1 MNKFCS
7 PYCLP
12 NRPLALVFAFWLF
25 SGAHL
30 TMARADPSLTNS
42 KVISVD
48 GATEGRTFEGVG
60 AIGQYVS
67 LLFDYPEP
75 QRSEILDFLFKPNFG
90 ASLQILKV
98 EVGGDINSTDGSE
111 PSHRHT
117 RDDENYTRGYEWWL
131 MEEARKRNPNIVLEC
146 LAWGAP
152 AWVGNGKFYSQDMA
166 DYLVKFIQGA
176 KRVHNLNINF
186 VGTWNE
192 CNNLGFSY
200 NPAWIKLLR
209 RTLDQNNLQKVG
221 IVAPD
226 QMGNWNIIDDM
237 NKDADLKAAIAA
249 VGVHYPKCTSPP
261 AAQACAVPLWASEDG
276 PWSGRWDATSD
287 LTIGSLPQI
296 LNRNYIGAR
305 IVKTEIWIM
314 LTSYYDNLPL
324 SGSGLM
330 RANTPWSGH
339 YEVQPAIW
347 AVAHTTQFAQPGWK
361 YLDSACQM
369 LESGSVVA
377 LKSPM
382 TNDYS
387 IIIETMP
394 AKQTQ
399 TLTFQVTGNLS
410 DSPLHVWHSNATSQF
425 VRMNDISPEMGK
437 FTIQAE
443 PGSVYS
449 LTTTTGQ
456 QKGTAPAPPPA
467 KPFPFPYREDFESY
481 EVGQTPRYLNQ
492 RNGVFE
498 VINRADGQGKA
509 MHLASQRKG
518 IEWVKMKDPQTF
530 LGSTDWKDYFVSAEF
545 LLDTAGNVALYGRIG
560 TILENDTPAAG
571 YCLKVTD
578 TGEWELLAA
587 AKVIGSGKAPFA
599 RGVWHRLGLEFKG
612 NSIDVTVDKA
622 NVAHVKD
629 ETFKAGMV
637 GLGCGWHQAQFDN
650 LVVQSD
656 SALP

>member
-1 MNKFCS
+1 MNKYWPAC
-7 PYCLP
+7 CLLY
-12 NRPLALVFAFWLF
+12 RLLALVFAFCLF
-25 SGAHL
+25 SGAHP
-30 TMARADPSLTNS
+30 TIAKSAPSLTNL
-42 KVISVD
+42 KIISVD
-48 GATEGRTFEGVG
+48 GAKEGRVFEGVG
-60 AIGQYVS
+60 AIGQYAT

-75 QRSEILDFLFKPNFG
+75 QRSEVLDFLFKPDYG

-98 EVGGDINSTDGSE
+98 EVGGDINSTDGCE
-111 PSHRHT
+111 PSHMHT

-131 MEEARKRNPNIVLEC
+131 MEEAKKRNPNIVLEC

-152 AWVGNGKFYSQDMA
+152 AWVGNGKYYSQDMA

-176 KRVHNLNINF
+176 RRVHNLDINF

-192 CNNLGFSY
+192 SNNLGFSY

-209 RTLDQNNLQKVG
+209 RTLDQNNLRKVG

-226 QMGNWNIIDDM
+226 QMGNWNIVDDM
-237 NKDADLKAAIAA
+237 NKDADLKAALAA
-249 VGVHYPKCTSPP
+249 VGVHYPKGASPP
-261 AAQACAVPLWASEDG
+261 TAQACGVPLWASEDG

-287 LTIGSLPQI
+287 LTVGSLPQV

-324 SGSGLM
+324 PGSGLM

-347 AVAHTTQFAQPGWK
+347 AVAHTTQFTQPGWK

-377 LKSPM
+377 LKSS
-382 TNDYS
+382 TTSDYS

-410 DSPLHVWHSNATSQF
+410 DSPLHIWHSNATSQF
-425 VRMNDISPEMGK
+425 VKMNDISPQIGK
-437 FTIQAE
+437 FTIQVE

-481 EVGQTPRYLNQ
+481 DVGQTPRYVNQ

-498 VINRADGQGKA
+498 VVKRADGRGKA
-509 MHLASQRKG
+509 LHLASLTKG
-518 IEWVKMKDPQTF
+518 IEWVKMKDPQFF
-530 LGSTDWKDYFVSAEF
+530 LGSLDWKDYSVSADF
-545 LLDTAGNVALYGRIG
+545 LLNTPGNVALYGRIG
-560 TILENDTPAAG
+560 SIQENDNPAAG
-571 YCLKVTD
+571 YCLKVRD
-578 TGEWELLAA
+578 TGDWELQAA
-587 AKVIGSGKAPFA
+587 GKVIASGKIAGE
-599 RGVWHRLGLEFKG
+599 RNVWHNLDLEFAG
-612 NSIDVTVDKA
+612 DSIRALVDKA
-622 NVAHVKD
+622 TIAQVKD
-629 ETFKAGMV
+629 DTFKTGMA
-637 GLGCGWHQAQFDN
+637 GLGCGWHEAQFDN
-650 LVVQSD
+650 LIIK
-656 SALP
+656 